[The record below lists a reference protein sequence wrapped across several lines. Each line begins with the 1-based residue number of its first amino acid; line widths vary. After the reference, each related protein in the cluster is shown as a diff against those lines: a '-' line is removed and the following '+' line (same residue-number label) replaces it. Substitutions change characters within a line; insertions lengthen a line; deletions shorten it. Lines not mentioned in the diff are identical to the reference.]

1 MNTDTTP
8 AVAPET
14 SRVIARLIDAAVAVI
29 RANAEML
36 GDLDRAVGDGDHGVN
51 MLRGFNAIAEAR
63 ASISALPLTSALDA
77 MGRLLVMSVG
87 GASGP
92 LYGSLLMAMG
102 GAGARDLAPPSLRE
116 MLAAGVAAVKKRGRS
131 DRGEKTMLDVLV
143 PVQLAW
149 ERACAEGGLGTDVGA
164 IKRCIE
170 QVYGP
175 KGVAVLVDLGGAET
189 NSEMAI
195 EMLPKDWQ
203 ANIVICSAPVVEG
216 AVMAATEA
224 AGGSSLAKVRAT
236 AGEMYR

>member
-149 ERACAEGGLGTDVGA
+149 ERACAEGLAIGEAIANVKRAAEEGL
-164 IKRCIE
+164 
-170 QVYGP
+170 
-175 KGVAVLVDLGGAET
+175 
-189 NSEMAI
+189 
-195 EMLPKDWQ
+195 
-203 ANIVICSAPVVEG
+203 
-216 AVMAATEA
+216 AATRPLIATKGRASYLRERSIGHLDPGACSSCLLVHAACDVLLEA
-224 AGGSSLAKVRAT
+224 TKP
-236 AGEMYR
+236 